1 MLSQSIGGGGG
12 NDDDDAVAVMTY
24 ASIIAMSLSQKGG
37 RLGRQ
42 REIER

>member
-12 NDDDDAVAVMTY
+12 NDDDDAVAMMRC
-24 ASIIAMSLSQKGG
+24 ASIIAMSLPQKGG

-42 REIER
+42 REIVR